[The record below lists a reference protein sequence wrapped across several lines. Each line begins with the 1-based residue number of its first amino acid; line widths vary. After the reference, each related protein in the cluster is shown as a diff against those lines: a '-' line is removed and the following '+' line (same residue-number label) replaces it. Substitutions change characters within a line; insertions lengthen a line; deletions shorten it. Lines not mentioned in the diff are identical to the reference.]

1 MVSMTDFS
9 AACKKNQLLK
19 DIFYSAVTA
28 ASPDASIAKYL
39 PQRPSGRT
47 VVVGAGK
54 AGASMA
60 VEVERAWG
68 DEIEGLVVVPYAHGL
83 PTKSIE
89 VVQAAHPVP
98 DAQGE
103 AVAGRLLNMV
113 SGLSPDDLVLCL
125 ISGGGSA
132 LMALPADGLSLA
144 DKREINSRLLKSG
157 AAIDEM
163 NTVRK
168 HLSKIK
174 GGRLGLMANPARV
187 VTIGISDVPGDDPAV
202 IASGPTVADPTTFA
216 DAMAVLE
223 KYSIEAP
230 QNVLRFLQD
239 GMAGKIEET
248 PKPGDERMA
257 RCEVHL
263 IATPAMALAAAGVA
277 AKKAG
282 YEPLILGDDIE
293 GEAREVGLAHARL
306 AIDMANAG
314 KTKVAIISGGETTVT
329 VKGTGRGGR
338 NGEYLLGLVL
348 GLDGHRDINAIACD
362 TDGIDGTEK
371 NAGAI
376 CGPDTLSKGRGVGL
390 DGAAM
395 LDNNDAYSF
404 FAALDDLIITG
415 PTLTNVNDFRCILIG

>member
-1 MVSMTDFS
+1 MVSMTDFPDVS
-9 AACKKNQLLK
+9 NKTQLLK
-19 DIFYSAVTA
+19 DIFSSAVLA
-28 ASPDASIAKYL
+28 ASPDAGIAKYL
-39 PQRPSGRT
+39 PQRPAGRT
-47 VVVGAGK
+47 IVVGAGK

-60 VEVERAWG
+60 LEVELAWG

-83 PTKSIE
+83 QTKSIE
-89 VVQAAHPVP
+89 VVEAAHPVP

-103 AVAGRLLNMV
+103 AVAGRLLNLV

-132 LMALPADGLSLA
+132 LMALPSEGLTLS
-144 DKREINSRLLKSG
+144 DKREINSKLLKSG

-174 GGRLGLMANPARV
+174 GGRLAVAANPARV

-202 IASGPTVADPTTFA
+202 IASGPTVADPTTYG
-216 DAMAVLE
+216 DAIGVLE
-223 KYSIEAP
+223 KYSITVP
-230 QNVLRFLQD
+230 KNVLRILQD
-239 GMAGKIEET
+239 GLAGKLEET
-248 PKPGDERMA
+248 PKPGDARLA

-263 IATPAMALAAAGVA
+263 VATPAMALAAAGEA

-282 YEPLILGDDIE
+282 YEPHILGDDIE
-293 GEAREVGLAHARL
+293 GEAREVGMAHARL
-306 AIDMANAG
+306 AIDMANSG

-329 VKGTGRGGR
+329 VKGNGRGGR
-338 NGEYLLGLVL
+338 NAEYLLGLVL
-348 GLDGHRDINAIACD
+348 GLAGHPDIHAIACD

-376 CGPDTLSKGRGVGL
+376 CGPDTISRGNAAGL
-390 DGAAM
+390 DGAGM
-395 LDNNDAYSF
+395 LANNDAYSF
-404 FAALDDLIITG
+404 FEALGDLVITG
-415 PTLTNVNDFRCILIG
+415 PTLTNVNDFRCILVG